1 MNNQEDTRL
10 ENIYRTKQN
19 TYKKLSIGRI
29 LIHLFFIIY
38 SLCCVIPILI
48 VISSSLSTELDIVR
62 DGYGLWPKGFTTFAY
77 KTVLKNPV
85 LILRSYA
92 VTTLVSLAGVVIGL
106 WLTSTIAYV
115 MSRKDFFLK
124 KQLSFYVFFTMIFNG
139 GVVPFY
145 ILVAVWLKLGDSI
158 LALILP
164 YLVIPWYVLVFKG
177 FFKGISFSM
186 IESAKIDGQGELGIF
201 VKIVIP
207 LSKPAFATVG
217 LFLLLQ
223 YWNDWWLSLLFIN
236 SVKLYTL
243 QYLLVRILNN
253 IEFMAHNASKLG
265 VVAKDMIFPS
275 LSARFA
281 MCIVAAGPML
291 FIFIFFQKY
300 FATGIMVGSLKE

>member
-1 MNNQEDTRL
+1 M
-10 ENIYRTKQN
+10 ENIYRARQN
-19 TYKKLSIGRI
+19 IYKKASIGRMM
-29 LIHLFFIIY
+29 IHMFFILY
-38 SLCCVIPILI
+38 SLCCVLPIVI
-48 VISSSLSTELDIVR
+48 VISTSFSTELDIVR
-62 DGYGLWPKGFTTFAY
+62 DGYGLWPKGLTTFAY
-77 KTVLKNPV
+77 ETILKNPV
-85 LILRSYA
+85 LILRSYG
-92 VTTLVSLAGVVIGL
+92 VTTLVSLTGVIIGL
-106 WLTSTIAYV
+106 WLTASIAYV
-115 MSRKDFFLK
+115 ISRKDFFLK
-124 KQLSFYVFFTMIFNG
+124 KQLSLYVFFTMIFNG

-145 ILVAVWLKLGDSI
+145 ILIAVWLKLGDSL

-177 FFKGISFSM
+177 FFKGISVSL

-201 VKIVIP
+201 VKIIIP
-207 LSKPAFATVG
+207 LSKPAIATVG

-236 SVKLYTL
+236 NEKLYTL

-265 VVAKDMIFPS
+265 IVAQNMIFPS

-281 MCIVAAGPML
+281 MCIIAAGPML
-291 FIFIFFQKY
+291 FIFVFFQKY

>member
-1 MNNQEDTRL
+1 
-10 ENIYRTKQN
+10 
-19 TYKKLSIGRI
+19 
-29 LIHLFFIIY
+29 
-38 SLCCVIPILI
+38 
-48 VISSSLSTELDIVR
+48 
-62 DGYGLWPKGFTTFAY
+62 
-77 KTVLKNPV
+77 
-85 LILRSYA
+85 
-92 VTTLVSLAGVVIGL
+92 
-106 WLTSTIAYV
+106 
-115 MSRKDFFLK
+115 
-124 KQLSFYVFFTMIFNG
+124 MIFNG

-158 LALILP
+158 FALILP

-177 FFKGISFSM
+177 FFKGISLSL

-236 SVKLYTL
+236 SEKLYTL

-265 VVAKDMIFPS
+265 IAAKDMIFPS

-281 MCIVAAGPML
+281 MCIIAAGPML
-291 FIFIFFQKY
+291 FIFVFFQKY

>member
-1 MNNQEDTRL
+1 MESIHLAGNYTNKKAG
-10 ENIYRTKQN
+10 IGN
-19 TYKKLSIGRI
+19 TF
-29 LIHLFFIIY
+29 IHLFFILY
-38 SLCCVIPILI
+38 SLCCVLPI
-48 VISSSLSTELDIVR
+48 VIVIATSLSNELDIVR
-62 DGYGLWPKGFTTFAY
+62 DGYGLWPKGFTAFAY
-77 KTVLKNPV
+77 ETILKNPV
-85 LILRSYA
+85 LILRSYG
-92 VTTLVSLAGVVIGL
+92 VTALVSLAGVTLGL
-106 WLTSTIAYV
+106 WLTASIAYV
-115 MSRKDFFLK
+115 ISRKDFFMRR
-124 KQLSFYVFFTMIFNG
+124 QLSLYVFFTMIFNG

-145 ILVAVWLKLGDSI
+145 ILIAVWLMLGDSL

-177 FFKGISFSM
+177 FFKGISVSL

-201 VKIVIP
+201 VKIIIP
-207 LSKPAFATVG
+207 LSKPAIATVG

-236 SVKLYTL
+236 NEKLYTL

-253 IEFMAHNASKLG
+253 IEFMANNASKLG

-281 MCIVAAGPML
+281 MCIIAAGPML
-291 FIFIFFQKY
+291 FIFVFFQKY